1 LAKAISVEQQ
11 LEKLRAEI
19 RRHEEL
25 YYAHDSPE
33 ISDREY
39 DALLTRL
46 HELEQQHPELITND
60 SPTQRV
66 GGRPVEGFAQVVH
79 RRPMLSLDNS
89 YNIDELRAF
98 DVRCQ
103 RLADGR
109 AVDYVAELKID
120 GLSLA
125 LHYEDQVLA
134 RAVTRGDGRVGEDVT
149 ANARTIRSIPLRL
162 RENGTSSKTS
172 DLKSEISKQKSKN
185 SSQKS
190 ETSSQRSEIPT
201 RSSEISNL
209 RSGIT
214 DVEVRGEAFIPRK
227 VFERINAE
235 REEQDEPRFA
245 NPRNAAAGTIRQL
258 DPKITA
264 SRRLEMF
271 AYDLLAGERKPFATH
286 WQALD
291 WMEQAGLRV
300 NPERVLCKSIEE
312 VIEFANRMEAKRDEL
327 DYEIDGLVVKVNSTA
342 LQDEFGTTNK
352 APRWAIAYKYAAR
365 QAETQ
370 VLSIVVQVGRTGALT
385 PVANLEPVVLAGTTV
400 SRATLHNPDE
410 VKRLGIRIGDWVLI
424 EKGGDVI
431 PKVLKV
437 IEAKRTGAEKSFR
450 MPRKCPVCGGEIS
463 RPEGEVVSRCIAA
476 DCPAQLEGRLLHFA
490 SRRAMRIE
498 GLGESLVHQLVES
511 GKVHDA
517 GDLYNL
523 TLEDVA
529 GLERMAKKSAANLLA
544 QIEASKQKDLANLI
558 YALGLRHVGDRTATT
573 LARAFGSLEALSKAT
588 VEELDDVPEIG
599 LTVAESVRDWF
610 DDEGNRGLCQR
621 LAAAGVQTKMEMT
634 RRQTDDRFAGKTFVL
649 TGTLADFTRDEA
661 RAEIE
666 ARGGRVSGSVSK
678 KTDFVVAGEEAGS
691 KLDKATELGVTVLD
705 EEAFKKMLS

>member
-1 LAKAISVEQQ
+1 MQ
-11 LEKLRAEI
+11 
-19 RRHEEL
+19 
-25 YYAHDSPE
+25 
-33 ISDREY
+33 
-39 DALLTRL
+39 
-46 HELEQQHPELITND
+46 
-60 SPTQRV
+60 
-66 GGRPVEGFAQVVH
+66 
-79 RRPMLSLDNS
+79 
-89 YNIDELRAF
+89 
-98 DVRCQ
+98 
-103 RLADGR
+103 
-109 AVDYVAELKID
+109 
-120 GLSLA
+120 
-125 LHYEDQVLA
+125 
-134 RAVTRGDGRVGEDVT
+134 
-149 ANARTIRSIPLRL
+149 
-162 RENGTSSKTS
+162 
-172 DLKSEISKQKSKN
+172 
-185 SSQKS
+185 
-190 ETSSQRSEIPT
+190 
-201 RSSEISNL
+201 
-209 RSGIT
+209 
-214 DVEVRGEAFIPRK
+214 
-227 VFERINAE
+227 
-235 REEQDEPRFA
+235 
-245 NPRNAAAGTIRQL
+245 
-258 DPKITA
+258 
-264 SRRLEMF
+264 
-271 AYDLLAGERKPFATH
+271 
-286 WQALD
+286 
-291 WMEQAGLRV
+291 QAGLRI
-300 NPERVLCKSIEE
+300 NPERVLCKSIDE

-365 QAETQ
+365 QAETK

-437 IEAKRTGAEKSFR
+437 IKAKRTGAEKVFR

-476 DCPAQLEGRLLHFA
+476 DCPAQLEGRLLHFS

-517 GDLYNL
+517 GDLYSL

-529 GLERMAKKSAANLLA
+529 GLERMAKKSASNLLA
-544 QIEASKQKDLANLI
+544 QIEASKHKDLANLI

-573 LARAFGSLEALSKAT
+573 LARQFGSLEALSKAT

-599 LTVAESVRDWF
+599 LTVAQSVRDWF
-610 DDEGNRGLCQR
+610 DDQGNLALCER

-634 RRQTDDRFAGKTFVL
+634 RQQTDERFAGKTFVL
-649 TGTLADFTRDEA
+649 TGTLAGFTRDEA
-661 RAEIE
+661 RAAIE

-705 EEAFKKMLS
+705 EEAFRKMLK